1 MHSGVPWAVRPPH
14 LLMFV
19 MQKSHW
25 LGSWDSGSISTLM
38 AAYLMQAF
46 ALAETLLSL
55 APHLGFYLRNRSDFA
70 NFLGSCGH
78 FQGPLRRP
86 CVEGEKLAHAHRQ
99 PTRI

>member
-1 MHSGVPWAVRPPH
+1 M
-14 LLMFV
+14 LTLV
-19 MQKSHW
+19 MQKSCW
-25 LGSWDSGSISTLM
+25 LVNWDLGSISTLV
-38 AAYLMQAF
+38 AAYPIQAF

-70 NFLGSCGH
+70 NFLGCCGH
-78 FQGPLRRP
+78 FQGHLRRL